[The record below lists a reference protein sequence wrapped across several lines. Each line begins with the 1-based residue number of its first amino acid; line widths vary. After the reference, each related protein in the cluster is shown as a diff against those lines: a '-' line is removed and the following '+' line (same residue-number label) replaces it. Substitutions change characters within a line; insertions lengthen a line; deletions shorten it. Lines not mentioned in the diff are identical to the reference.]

1 VIIADLTGSEM
12 GCIAFSILT
21 YGTTLNG
28 ERRKRL
34 NVLYGHIRDQKR
46 DNDSVANEKGAANI
60 CK

>member
-1 VIIADLTGSEM
+1 M

-34 NVLYGHIRDQKR
+34 NALYGHIRDQKR